1 LLHAGAAVVLAAAPL
16 CESLPLTRK
25 PGSLITLLSV
35 GSILLAFFS
44 ILNVANAGE
53 PSVPLSPGDHTI
65 KLNHG
70 ERDRSAL
77 IHVPLRAPE
86 QQHLPVVFNFHGG
99 GGHAANQQQY
109 SLMDQLAD
117 RETLIVVYPNGT
129 GRLEQRLLTWNAG
142 TCCAYATL
150 NNVDD
155 VGFTIALLKRLEEVI
170 PIDRRRVY
178 ATGMSNGAMMA
189 YRLAA
194 EVPQYFAAIAPVAGG
209 MVVAEIQSSKALPVM
224 HFHSVDDP
232 RALYHG
238 GLGTPFPLT
247 KSRVFHPDID
257 QMIAKWVDHDGCSK
271 EAKIASRL
279 VDERRAQTATRFVY
293 GSCRKNAEVVFWKL
307 TGAGHVWPGGKQ
319 QVMERIL
326 GPSTDIIDANREM
339 WHFFSRFT
347 L

>member
-1 LLHAGAAVVLAAAPL
+1 MVNVRRI
-16 CESLPLTRK
+16 LPLF
-25 PGSLITLLSV
+25 
-35 GSILLAFFS
+35 LAFFS
-44 ILNVANAGE
+44 LLGLASAGDLSA
-53 PSVPLSPGDHTI
+53 PFSPGDHTI
-65 KLNHG
+65 NLTYG
-70 ERDRSAL
+70 ERERSAL
-77 IHVPLRAPE
+77 IHVPPRAPE

-117 RETLIVVYPNGT
+117 RETFIVVYPNGT

-155 VGFTIALLKRLEEVI
+155 VGFTIALLKRLEELI

-279 VDERRAQTATRFVY
+279 VDDRRAQTATRFVY

-339 WHFFSRFT
+339 WNFFSRFK

>member
-1 LLHAGAAVVLAAAPL
+1 VK
-16 CESLPLTRK
+16 SLPLARK
-25 PGSLITLLSV
+25 PGPLLDLVSV
-35 GSILLAFFS
+35 DGILTFLLVFFS
-44 ILNVANAGE
+44 IFNCANAGE
-53 PSVPLSPGDHTI
+53 SYTPLSPGDHSI
-65 KLNHG
+65 ILEHG
-70 ERDRSAL
+70 ERERSAL
-77 IHVPLRAPE
+77 VHVPPRATE
-86 QQHLPVVFNFHGG
+86 RQRLPVIFNFHGG
-99 GGHAANQQQY
+99 GGNGANQQQY
-109 SLMDQLAD
+109 SMMDQLAD
-117 RETLIVVYPNGT
+117 RETLITVYPNGT
-129 GRLEQRLLTWNAG
+129 GRLQNHLLTWNAG
-142 TCCAYATL
+142 TCCAYAAL

-155 VGFTIALLKRLEEVI
+155 VGFTIALLKRLEELI

-194 EVPQYFAAIAPVAGG
+194 ESPEYFAAIAPVAGG
-209 MVVAEIQSSKALPVM
+209 MVMEHIKSSSAVPVM

-257 QMIAKWVDHDGCSK
+257 QMIAKWVDHNGCSK
-271 EAKIASRL
+271 EARITGRL
-279 VDERRAQTATRFVY
+279 RDDNGRGHTATRFVY
-293 GSCRKNAEVVFWKL
+293 GSCRKDAEVVFWKL

-319 QVMERIL
+319 KVMERIL

-339 WHFFSRFT
+339 WNFFSRFT